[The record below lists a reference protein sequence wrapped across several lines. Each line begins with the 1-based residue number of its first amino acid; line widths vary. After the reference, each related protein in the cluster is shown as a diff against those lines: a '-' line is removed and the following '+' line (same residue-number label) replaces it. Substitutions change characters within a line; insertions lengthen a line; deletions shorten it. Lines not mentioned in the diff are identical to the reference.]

1 MASASRSTDLF
12 LYSSVD
18 KSDDD
23 YKFSV
28 DVNNDDVEFKAA
40 GQDLKFEG
48 DAYKFKSGATY
59 YDLTSRFGSLES
71 STVGADNAAAIV
83 VLQAADATES
93 NARVAGDLARQNA
106 TLAEIAA
113 RVAAD
118 AAIQAALDTQ
128 EAKQISDTAA
138 SNAAT
143 AAEATARA
151 SAVAAEAATRAAA
164 ITAVQLSISSIL
176 SNATAGSIDSLSEI
190 VAAYSA
196 GDTTLAVQAAALL
209 TRLAAC
215 EDLLNDLTGS
225 SLG

>member
-18 KSDDD
+18 KAQNS
-23 YKFSV
+23 YRFSV
-28 DVNNDDVEFKAA
+28 DVDNDDVEFKAA
-40 GQDLKFEG
+40 QDFKF
-48 DAYKFKSGATY
+48 DAGAYEYKEGATY
-59 YDLTSRFGSLES
+59 FNLATRFGSLES

-83 VLQAADATES
+83 ILQAADATEANS
-93 NARVAGDLARQNA
+93 RVAGDLARQNA

-113 RVAAD
+113 R
-118 AAIQAALDTQ
+118 
-128 EAKQISDTAA
+128 
-138 SNAAT
+138 
-143 AAEATARA
+143 
-151 SAVAAEAATRAAA
+151 VAAEAATRAAA

-176 SNATAGSIDSLSEI
+176 SNATAGSIDSLSEV

-225 SLG
+225 NLG